1 MFTIER
7 RSVPVYW
14 DKRQH
19 RQRKDDAS
27 IPLDPP
33 QGILVFSKFITSQ
46 FVFNFHFLGRLY

>member
-33 QGILVFSKFITSQ
+33 QGILVFSKFITIQ